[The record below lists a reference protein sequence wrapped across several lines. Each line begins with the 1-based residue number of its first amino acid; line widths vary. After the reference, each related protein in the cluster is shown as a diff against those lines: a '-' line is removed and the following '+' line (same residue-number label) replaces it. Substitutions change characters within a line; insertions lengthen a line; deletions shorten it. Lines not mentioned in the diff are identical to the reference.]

1 MKQYDD
7 YYNDSET
14 EERVQVAQETCE
26 NEEDIAEAIERS
38 KRQLKHSKVPYGYE
52 K

>member
-7 YYNDSET
+7 YYDDSET

-26 NEEDIAEAIERS
+26 NEEDILEAIERS
-38 KRQLKHSKVPYGYE
+38 KRQFRYCFI
-52 K
+52 